1 MDGFENFDEG
11 AFGSSTNPTQLDF
24 GESANE
30 DIFASAGMTMNS
42 QQNFG
47 GMNQAKE
54 DDLTPEEQEIVQ
66 RVEGEMQEKKRLL
79 YEKQNQ
85 EEVEK
90 TERKQAAQK
99 QLEEWK

>member
-24 GESANE
+24 GEGQE
-30 DIFASAGMTMNS
+30 DIFAAAGMSMNS
-42 QQNFG
+42 QSNFG
-47 GMNQAKE
+47 GPSKAND

-66 RVEGEMQEKKRLL
+66 RVESEMQEKKRLL
-79 YEKQNQ
+79 FEKQNQ